1 VIMSGQ
7 ISKIQLSVTKHNG
20 LGNDFLVLDRR
31 EVDALNNAQ
40 TTEIDWPNVARNW
53 CNRKTGVGAD
63 GLLLLGRIAANTLTM
78 RLYNSDGSLAEM
90 SGNGIRCLAQAAH
103 MADDLKTEMVY
114 AVATD
119 AGERRVVVTP
129 RANDSQTVDASVDMG
144 QIGTLVEPAGWATL
158 ECDPMR
164 PVMHISVGNPHSV
177 VGVEDVAIVPLK
189 ELGEKVP
196 QINLEI
202 IEPGPEVNAITMRVH
217 ERGAGITQACGTG
230 ACASAWAAVQ
240 WGLVPASANEV
251 IVHMDGGDVKVS
263 VNQPNAGSVTLIGP
277 AQYMSKHIVEI
288 SL

>member
-1 VIMSGQ
+1 MSGQ

-20 LGNDFLVLDRR
+20 LGNDFLVLDQR
-31 EVDALNNAQ
+31 ETSALSNAQ
-40 TTEIDWPNVARNW
+40 VVAIDWPNIAREW

-63 GLLLLGRIAANTLTM
+63 GLLLLGRVDTNTLTM

-103 MADDLKTEMVY
+103 MADELTTEVVY
-114 AVATD
+114 VVATD

-129 RANDSQTVDASVDMG
+129 RANDLQTVDASVDMG
-144 QIGTLVEPAGWATL
+144 PIGTLVEPSGWASL

-240 WGLVPASANEV
+240 WGLVPKSASEV
-251 IVHMDGGDVKVS
+251 IVHMDGGDVKVR
-263 VNQPNAGSVTLIGP
+263 VNEPISGSVTLIGP
-277 AQYMSKHIVEI
+277 AQFIRTHVVEI

>member
-1 VIMSGQ
+1 MSGQ

-20 LGNDFLVLDRR
+20 LGNDFLVLDRHQAN
-31 EVDALNNAQ
+31 ALSGAQ
-40 TTEIDWPNVARNW
+40 SAEIEWPNIARNW

-63 GLLLLGRIAANTLTM
+63 GLLLLGRVDTNTLTM

-90 SGNGIRCLAQAAH
+90 SGNGIRCLAQAAF
-103 MADDLKTEMVY
+103 MADKLTTE
-114 AVATD
+114 VAYTVMTD

-129 RANDSQTVDASVDMG
+129 QKNDPLTVDASVDMG
-144 QIGTLVEPAGWATL
+144 PIGSLVEPTGWASL

-177 VGVEDVAIVPLK
+177 VGVEDVAVVPLK

-240 WGLVPASANEV
+240 WGLVPMSASEV

-263 VNQPNAGSVTLIGP
+263 VNEPKSGSVTLIGP
-277 AQYMSKHIVEI
+277 AQYMSKHAVEI

>member
-1 VIMSGQ
+1 MSDQ
-7 ISKIQLSVTKHNG
+7 ISKTQLSVTKHNG

-31 EVDALNNAQ
+31 EASALSNAQ
-40 TTEIDWPNVARNW
+40 VSEIDWPNMARNW
-53 CNRKTGVGAD
+53 CNRKTGIGAD
-63 GLLLLGRIAANTLTM
+63 GLLLLGRIDANTLTM
-78 RLYNSDGSLAEM
+78 RLFNSDGSLAEM

-103 MADDLKTEMVY
+103 MADGLTSEVEY
-114 AVATD
+114 AVTTD

-144 QIGTLVEPAGWATL
+144 PIGTLVEPTGWASL

-189 ELGEKVP
+189 DLGEKVP

-230 ACASAWAAVQ
+230 ACASAWAAMQ
-240 WGLVPASANEV
+240 WGLVPARASEV
-251 IVHMDGGDVKVS
+251 IVHMDGGDVKVR
-263 VNQPNAGSVTLIGP
+263 VNEPKAGSVTLIGP
-277 AQYMSKHIVEI
+277 AQFMSKHVVEI